1 MYKAAYSCQHEK
13 IKLILLSSIM
23 TKQNL
28 QIDIDQLQQE
38 NQQQALAEASE
49 ILQYSSL
56 NAQLT

>member
-1 MYKAAYSCQHEK
+1 
-13 IKLILLSSIM
+13 M